1 MGRWI
6 LHVDMDAFY
15 ASVEQLDNPELR
27 GKPVIVGGL
36 GPRGVVATAS
46 YEARRFGV
54 RSAMPMAKARKLC
67 PHGIF
72 LPPRFDRY
80 AEVAE
85 RIRKILYEYTPL
97 VEPVSL
103 DEAFLDLTGTE
114 RLHGSPECVAREIHR
129 RIPAETGLT
138 CSVGLAPNKLVA
150 KVASDRAKPGGLSIV
165 FPEDVQGFLDP
176 LPVEVLWGVGPV
188 TAARLESFGIR
199 TVRDLRGTDPV
210 LLSAWFGPRAGAQ
223 LSRLARGIDES
234 PVVPEREAKS
244 LSQERTFPVD
254 LHDPQVIRAEVR
266 KLALAVAD
274 RLHAQGYLARL
285 VRIKVRFA
293 RFVTHTRQMRLPEPT
308 DNAVLIAEAA
318 LALLARLSGW
328 EEGVRLLGVGVGE
341 LVPAGFRTLH
351 LFASEELSRTILEVR
366 RRFGADAV
374 TLGPDG
380 NTPR

>member
-1 MGRWI
+1 M
-6 LHVDMDAFY
+6 DMDAFY
-15 ASVEQLDNPELR
+15 ASVEQLDNPGLR

-54 RSAMPMAKARKLC
+54 RSAMPMAKARALC

-80 AEVAE
+80 AEVAD

-97 VEPVSL
+97 VEPISL

-114 RLHGSPECVAREIHR
+114 RLHGSPARVAREIHR
-129 RIPAETGLT
+129 RIPQETGLS
-138 CSVGLAPNKLVA
+138 CSVGLGPNKLVA

-165 FPEDVQGFLDP
+165 PPEGVQGFLDP
-176 LPVEVLWGVGPV
+176 LPVEVLWGIGPV
-188 TAARLESFGIR
+188 TAGRLRSFGIR
-199 TVRDLRGTDPV
+199 TVRDLRETDPG
-210 LLSAWFGPRAGAQ
+210 LLSAWFGPRVGAQ

-254 LHDPQVIRAEVR
+254 LHDPQAIRAEVR

-293 RFVTHTRQMRLPEPT
+293 CFATHTRQMRLPEPT

-318 LALLARLSGW
+318 LALLTRLSGW

-351 LFASEELSRTILEVR
+351 LFAPEELSHTILKLR
-366 RRFGADAV
+366 RKFGADAV

-380 NTPR
+380 DAVR